1 MMVNHVKKVY
11 LYVAWLQLT
20 SVRSVYVDQKKIVS
34 LILKLHDFKEFMM
47 IVFNSQV
54 LKLYDRFNMQLR
66 ASSIP

>member
-1 MMVNHVKKVY
+1 MSRKLY
-11 LYVAWLQLT
+11 LYVAWLQLP
-20 SVRSVYVDQKKIVS
+20 SVRSVYVDQKKVVS

-54 LKLYDRFNMQLR
+54 LELYDRFNMQLR